1 MASDKKMVETRVE
14 NIVEEIK
21 NNPSKRFSKA
31 DFQVLVYGVLADSDF
46 KGKKY
51 LLRNQQ
57 LLEEEVSYNQGLKKF
72 LDKLLKHAG
81 MTDSTERAQVI
92 ETFEYSP
99 KDLEWVS
106 DAVDEAM
113 FIYSECDKNM
123 RIFRD
128 KMLQL
133 TVKKIVRSGKYGG
146 KISYKKQ
153 VVDRSAMLDKKKK

>member
-57 LLEEEVSYNQGLKKF
+57 LLEEEVSYNQGMKKF

-133 TVKKIVRSGKYGG
+133 TVKKIVRSGKYDG

>member
-46 KGKKY
+46 KGKEY

-123 RIFRD
+123 RIFRN

-133 TVKKIVRSGKYGG
+133 TVKKIVRSGKYDG

>member
-99 KDLEWVS
+99 KDLERVS

-133 TVKKIVRSGKYGG
+133 TVKKIVRSGKYDG

>member
-14 NIVEEIK
+14 SIVEEIK

-57 LLEEEVSYNQGLKKF
+57 LLEEEVSYNQSLKKF

-133 TVKKIVRSGKYGG
+133 TVKKIVRSGKYDG

>member
-92 ETFEYSP
+92 ETFEYYP

-133 TVKKIVRSGKYGG
+133 TVKKIVRSGKYDG

>member
-133 TVKKIVRSGKYGG
+133 TVKKIVRSGKYDG